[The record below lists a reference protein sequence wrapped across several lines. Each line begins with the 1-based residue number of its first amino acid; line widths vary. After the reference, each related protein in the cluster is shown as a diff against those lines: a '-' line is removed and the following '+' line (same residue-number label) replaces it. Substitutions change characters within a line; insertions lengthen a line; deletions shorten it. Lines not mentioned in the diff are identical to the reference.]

1 MPLLKTLVLGFIAG
15 FLATLIFHQ
24 GLWYVLYQ
32 IHFIPAD
39 LPAWPLDPVPPLGVP
54 SVISKA
60 FWGGVWGAA
69 LAPLLDRYRGAAYW
83 ASWILIGA
91 VVLTLTALY
100 VVSPL
105 KGQPIPLS
113 LAAFLLCAAGQ
124 RRLGLRHGTHL
135 AARRRGARVVGRL
148 TPRGSACRGCG

>member
-15 FLATLIFHQ
+15 ALATLIFHQ
-24 GLWYVLYQ
+24 GLWYLLYQ

-39 LPAWPLDPVPPLGVP
+39 RPAWPLDPIPPFGVP

-69 LAPLLDRYRGAAYW
+69 LAPLFDRYRGATYW
-83 ASWILIGA
+83 AAWIVVGA

-105 KGQPIPLS
+105 KGEAIPPLWPRFYYALLVNGAWGLGTALFLR
-113 LAAFLLCAAGQ
+113 LAG
-124 RRLGLRHGTHL
+124 
-135 AARRRGARVVGRL
+135 AAR
-148 TPRGSACRGCG
+148 